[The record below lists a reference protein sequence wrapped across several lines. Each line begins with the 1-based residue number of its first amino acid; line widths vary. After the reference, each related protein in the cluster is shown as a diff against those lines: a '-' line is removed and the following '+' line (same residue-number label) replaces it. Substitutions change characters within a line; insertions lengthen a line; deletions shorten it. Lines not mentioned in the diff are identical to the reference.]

1 MAKLDA
7 IAAVELVGLPTA
19 IEFADSALKAANVR
33 LIGYEYSRGSG
44 LVTVKL
50 SGDVGAIKA
59 AVEAGCICAEAVG
72 RVWAKI
78 IIPRPVREL
87 EMMLFSKDTVGW
99 TSEPQ
104 VFAEEEPQEAEGRE
118 TELQEAESQGAE
130 AQETA
135 EAQGNE
141 ETPVQPAKDELDM
154 DREISCNLCN
164 DPACRRK
171 KGEPKSSCIHSN
183 D

>member
-19 IEFADSALKAANVR
+19 IEFADSALKAASVK
-33 LIGYEYSRGSG
+33 LIGYEYSKGSG

-72 RVWAKI
+72 RVWSKI
-78 IIPRPVREL
+78 IIPRPSRAL
-87 EMMLFSKDTVGW
+87 EMLIFSKETVGPAHK
-99 TSEPQ
+99 PQ
-104 VFAEEEPQEAEGRE
+104 VLTEAEAQEAEVQE
-118 TELQEAESQGAE
+118 DEAQEAESEEAA
-130 AQETA
+130 AQEEEAAQQDEEEA
-135 EAQGNE
+135 EQPVNE
-141 ETPVQPAKDELDM
+141 ELDRE
-154 DREISCNLCN
+154 REISCNLCN
-164 DPACRRK
+164 DLACRRK
-171 KGEPKSSCIHSN
+171 KGEPKSSCIHFN

>member
-19 IEFADSALKAANVR
+19 IEFADSALKAANVK

-50 SGDVGAIKA
+50 TGDVGAIKA

-72 RVWAKI
+72 RVWSKI
-78 IIPRPVREL
+78 IIPRPSREL
-87 EMMLFSKDTVGW
+87 EMMLFSKETVGW
-99 TSEPQ
+99 RNEPQ
-104 VFAEEEPQEAEGRE
+104 VFAAAEAQEAEPQE
-118 TELQEAESQGAE
+118 AE

-135 EAQGNE
+135 EAQGDE
-141 ETPVQPAKDELDM
+141 EVPGQPANQELD
-154 DREISCNLCN
+154 RNHEISCNLCN

-171 KGEPKSSCIHSN
+171 KGDPRSSCIHFN